1 MVAALIIVFNLC
13 APALYLMGAILRKF
27 CAGVQRIIYIISM
40 ALPKKRRKSFYAVLA
55 RETTVD
61 RSLAQFSVARELVL
75 VDFTDDSLY

>member
-1 MVAALIIVFNLC
+1 
-13 APALYLMGAILRKF
+13 
-27 CAGVQRIIYIISM
+27 M